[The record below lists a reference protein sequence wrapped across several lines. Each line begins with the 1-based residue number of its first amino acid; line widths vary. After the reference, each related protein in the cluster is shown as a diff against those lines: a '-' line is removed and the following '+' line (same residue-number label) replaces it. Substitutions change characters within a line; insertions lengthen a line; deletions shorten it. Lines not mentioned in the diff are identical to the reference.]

1 MSDYSKYTNEQLINK
16 IHELEKDLKNNKV
29 YGLVWDREHTQEE
42 VVLKC
47 KNEMPILIDNDSLAV
62 SNGGNCNLLI
72 EGDNFHS
79 LTCLNTIYQNKIKI
93 IYIDPPY
100 NTGNKDFTYN
110 DSFLSADDGYR
121 HSKWLSFM
129 QKRLILARELMSD
142 DGCIFIS
149 IDDHEVFQLKLLCD
163 EIFGQSNYVGLMTL
177 QSNPRGSQN
186 SNFLSYVHE
195 YVLMYAKNI
204 RCLST
209 LGVDKDEESLKEFRE
224 VDENGRRYRL
234 LGLRK
239 RGGDWKKED
248 RPNMFFPIYIN
259 PINGKC
265 SLTQDNDYVIEVIP
279 KRPTGELSRWTW
291 GREKFINE
299 SDLVVGKK
307 VNRKNEPDAW
317 DVFRKDYIDSET
329 GEEKKTKLKTIW
341 TEKEIN
347 YQNARNEIKDI
358 FGNSE
363 VFDYPKPTYL
373 VKRLISIV
381 KDNKDSIILDFF
393 AGSGTTGHAVLD
405 MNKEDNGNRKFI
417 LCTNNENNICSNVT
431 YPRLKTIITGIKPDG
446 TQYDSGLS
454 SSLRYFKTQ
463 FINDCKDRDQ
473 AKYNLVEKINGLL
486 SIVEDCYTEI
496 GKTSYSYHYIGSS
509 NKHMFIFNDFYSEEK
524 FNSFANE
531 VNLTK
536 GEKIVYVFTIG
547 NEVDS
552 SISELLKDSV
562 VKPVPTKIY
571 EIYKEIVEDIKRG
584 E

>member
-1 MSDYSKYTNEQLINK
+1 M
-16 IHELEKDLKNNKV
+16 
-29 YGLVWDREHTQEE
+29 
-42 VVLKC
+42 
-47 KNEMPILIDNDSLAV
+47 
-62 SNGGNCNLLI
+62 
-72 EGDNFHS
+72 
-79 LTCLNTIYQNKIKI
+79 
-93 IYIDPPY
+93 
-100 NTGNKDFTYN
+100 
-110 DSFLSADDGYR
+110 
-121 HSKWLSFM
+121 
-129 QKRLILARELMSD
+129 
-142 DGCIFIS
+142 
-149 IDDHEVFQLKLLCD
+149 
-163 EIFGQSNYVGLMTL
+163 
-177 QSNPRGSQN
+177 
-186 SNFLSYVHE
+186 
-195 YVLMYAKNI
+195 
-204 RCLST
+204 
-209 LGVDKDEESLKEFRE
+209 
-224 VDENGRRYRL
+224 
-234 LGLRK
+234 
-239 RGGDWKKED
+239 
-248 RPNMFFPIYIN
+248 
-259 PINGKC
+259 
-265 SLTQDNDYVIEVIP
+265 
-279 KRPTGELSRWTW
+279 
-291 GREKFINE
+291 
-299 SDLVVGKK
+299 VVGKK
-307 VNRKNEPDAW
+307 VNRKNESDAW

-347 YQNARNEIKDI
+347 YQNARNEIKYI

-509 NKHMFIFNDFYSEEK
+509 NKHMFIYNDFYSEEK

-552 SISELLKDSV
+552 SISELLKDSI

-571 EIYKEIVEDIKRG
+571 ENYKDIVEDIKRG